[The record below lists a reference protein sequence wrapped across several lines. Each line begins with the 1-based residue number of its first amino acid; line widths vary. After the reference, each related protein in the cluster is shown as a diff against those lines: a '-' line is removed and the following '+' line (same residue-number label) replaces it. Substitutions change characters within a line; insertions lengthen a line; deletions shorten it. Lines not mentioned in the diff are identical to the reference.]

1 MTRPEFQGADEL
13 EVLVDRYATTRLA
26 ADPDQLAR
34 GRAAMLAAFAPAES
48 MPDRPRRPRRSYVR
62 GWSLAAAFALLLIA
76 VGSLVAAE
84 SGPGQPFYGLRL
96 AMESVTLTGEEPAH
110 ERGLAAQLDD
120 RLTEAGAAA
129 QSGDGRGARAA
140 INEYLHTLTELSRD
154 GVTDPAILALL
165 RRHQETL
172 QELLTVAPAQA
183 TDGVQ
188 QALDAAGNVNG
199 VAPPT
204 QSAVPH
210 PTPPRG
216 AGESPPAT
224 GKP

>member
-1 MTRPEFQGADEL
+1 MTRPEPRKTDEL
-13 EVLVDRYATTRLA
+13 EVSIDRYATTRLA
-26 ADPDQLAR
+26 PSSDELAR
-34 GRAAMLAAFAPAES
+34 GRGALLAAASAGS
-48 MPDRPRRPRRSYVR
+48 MTAQARRTRRTFLR
-62 GWSLAAAFALLLIA
+62 GWSLAAAFAVLALA
-76 VGSLVAAE
+76 GVSLVAAA

-96 AMESVTLTGEEPAH
+96 AIGSMTLPGGEPAH

-120 RLTEAGAAA
+120 RLTEVGAAA
-129 QSGDGRGARAA
+129 QSGDGRGTRAA
-140 INEYLHTLTELSRD
+140 INEYLHTLTALSRN

-183 TDGVQ
+183 TEGVQ
-188 QALDAAGNVNG
+188 QALNAAVDVNG
-199 VAPPT
+199 IAPPT

-210 PTPPRG
+210 PTLPRG
-216 AGESPPAT
+216 AAESPPAT